1 MKSSLSTHPAV
12 STRNR
17 AGRGLGGLAQGLGAA
32 PYLLPALLIF
42 VVFTYYPLAR
52 VLYLSLTDAD
62 MLSAP
67 NWVGLEN
74 YRQLLKNREF
84 WSSLGI
90 TSIFAL
96 GVTVLEVGLGLA
108 LAFLMNAPTRSQSL
122 LRGAVFAPVVVSLA
136 ATAVIWNYLLSAN
149 SGPVNGLLASLGIS
163 GPGWLSD
170 PGTALASVILV
181 AVWKGVGL
189 PAVLFLA
196 GLQGLPRELDE
207 AAAIDGAPRPTI
219 ARRITIPLLAPTT
232 VVVVFISL
240 IGTFQSYGLVLLLTR
255 GGPAGATNLLGY
267 YIYQNAFVFFQMG
280 LASALSVVLFGI
292 LLTLGL
298 IQLKIAERRVHYQ

>member
-1 MKSSLSTHPAV
+1 MKASLISPARIRI
-12 STRNR
+12 TGQ
-17 AGRGLGGLAQGLGAA
+17 GRHTPGALLELLRAA

-52 VLYLSLTDAD
+52 VLYMSLTDAD

-67 NWVGLEN
+67 NWVGLAN
-74 YRQLLKNREF
+74 YRQLLADREF
-84 WSSLGI
+84 WNSLGI
-90 TSIFAL
+90 TAAFAV
-96 GVTVLEVGLGLA
+96 GVTALEVGLGLA
-108 LAFLMNAPTRSQSL
+108 LAFLMNARTRTQSL

-136 ATAVIWNYLLSAN
+136 ATAVIWNYLLNPN
-149 SGPVNGLLASLGIS
+149 SGPVNRLLEGLGIA

-170 PGTALASVILV
+170 PQTALASVILV

-196 GLQGLPRELDE
+196 GLQGLPGELEE
-207 AAAIDGAPRPTI
+207 AAAIDGASRATI

-267 YIYQNAFVFFQMG
+267 SIYQNAFVFFQMG
-280 LASALSVVLFGI
+280 LASALSVVLFAL
-292 LLTLGL
+292 LLTLGI
-298 IQLKIAERRVHYQ
+298 IQLKLAERRVHYQ

>member
-1 MKSSLSTHPAV
+1 MKASLISPAPIRI
-12 STRNR
+12 TGQ
-17 AGRGLGGLAQGLGAA
+17 GRRIPGALLELLRAA

-67 NWVGLEN
+67 NWVGLAN
-74 YRQLLKNREF
+74 YRQLLADREF

-90 TSIFAL
+90 TAVFAV
-96 GVTVLEVGLGLA
+96 GVTALEVGLGLA
-108 LAFLMNAPTRSQSL
+108 LAFLMNARMRTQSL

-136 ATAVIWNYLLSAN
+136 ATAVIWNYLLNPN
-149 SGPVNGLLASLGIS
+149 SGPVNRLLEGLGIG

-170 PGTALASVILV
+170 PQTALASVILV

-196 GLQGLPRELDE
+196 GLQGLPAELEE
-207 AAAIDGAPRPTI
+207 AAAIDGASRATI

-232 VVVVFISL
+232 VVVVFVSL

-255 GGPAGATNLLGY
+255 GGPAGSTNLLGY
-267 YIYQNAFVFFQMG
+267 SIYQNAFVFFQMG
-280 LASALSVVLFGI
+280 LASALSVVLFAL
-292 LLTLGL
+292 LLTLGI
-298 IQLKIAERRVHYQ
+298 IQLKLAERRVHYQ